1 MAEKR
6 KARQTNG
13 SGSFR
18 KRSDDSIEYRVSY
31 GYNSSGLLI
40 RKSFYGKT
48 QAECRKKKKEYD
60 KYHAVP
66 LDKIYLVSEWAVRWL
81 DLYKKEKCSIKMYEQ
96 YKHII
101 EKYININIGH
111 LKLSSVKPAH
121 IAAMMNKYTNKSE
134 SFVKK
139 IMLTLRG
146 IFETA
151 IDNEF
156 CNKNPAKN
164 ISPEYKKP
172 EEREY
177 FNEKELSIIEKFCV
191 LERSNISDALI
202 VLLYTGVR
210 REELLGLKFGDICFE
225 AGTIKI
231 NRAVTVDSS
240 GKHLNEELKS
250 ESSYRVIPMFPEVRE
265 ILETKP
271 RISDFVFSKS
281 NGDFQSPN
289 GFSSIYS
296 RLLKRINR
304 ANDSENQI
312 RELSPHCCRH
322 TFATHLSKNG
332 VDIKIIQSILGH
344 ADISMTG
351 NIYTHATIEGVKNAV
366 KDVKLFTP
374 IP

>member
-111 LKLSSVKPAH
+111 LKISAVKPAH
-121 IAAMMNKYTNKSE
+121 IVAMMNKYKSMSE
-134 SFVKK
+134 SHVKK
-139 IMLTLRG
+139 TMLCIRG

-151 IDNEF
+151 VDNDL
-156 CNKNPAKN
+156 CPKDPSKKVK
-164 ISPEYKKP
+164 PEYVKTK
-172 EEREY
+172 ERQF
-177 FNEKELSIIEKFCV
+177 FNETEIAIIEKICFA
-191 LERSNISDALI
+191 ERSVIADAL
-202 VLLYTGVR
+202 VTLLYTGLR
-210 REELLGLKFGDICFE
+210 REELLGLKFSDVDFD
-225 AGTIKI
+225 AGVIEIK
-231 NRAVTVDSS
+231 RTVIVES
-240 GKHLNEELKS
+240 GKKLLKDTMKTETS
-250 ESSYRVIPMFPEVRE
+250 RRVIPLLPKVKEIIETRPRSCDYIFPTSYGEFQNPE
-265 ILETKP
+265 A
-271 RISDFVFSKS
+271 FSLAYK
-281 NGDFQSPN
+281 
-289 GFSSIYS
+289 
-296 RLLKRINR
+296 RLMKRINR
-304 ANDSENQI
+304 LNNDNSQI

-332 VDIKIIQSILGH
+332 VDIKIIQSVLGH
-344 ADISMTG
+344 ADISMTSR
-351 NIYTHATIEGVKNAV
+351 YTHDSVDGMKKALSDFKY
-366 KDVKLFTP
+366 
-374 IP
+374 